1 MNFKYVIIMP
11 ILFMSVM
18 VLANPAGETQQPV
31 CECAEDEKCDI
42 VKFICRKTC
51 NPDANP
57 TECPANDYCGEVTE
71 TCKPEKECNTDDDCE
86 EDEICNTTT
95 QPHMCEE
102 SHDYYAGYYT
112 YWYNNQHNNQHN
124 SRGIGVLIAVGLIL
138 LIAGFCVCVFF
149 CGCLKCV
156 KDVVCCCGK

>member
-1 MNFKYVIIMP
+1 M
-11 ILFMSVM
+11 
-18 VLANPAGETQQPV
+18 
-31 CECAEDEKCDI
+31 
-42 VKFICRKTC
+42 C

-57 TECPANDYCGEVTE
+57 KECSAKEYCGEVTE

-86 EDEICNTTT
+86 KDEKCNTTT

-102 SHDYYAGYYT
+102 SPDYYAGYY
-112 YWYNNQHNNQHN
+112 
-124 SRGIGVLIAVGLIL
+124 IGVLIAVGLIL

-156 KDVVCCCGK
+156 KE